1 MLSLLS
7 FAATLAIA
15 TFCSVLIVKTI
26 RTSGEKIMLAL
37 TGTRPAADIIPMR
50 RRPARTLKA
59 VQQPRLQL
67 RAAA

>member
-15 TFCSVLIVKTI
+15 MLCSALIIRTI

-37 TGTRPAADIIPMR
+37 AGTRPAADIIPL
-50 RRPARTLKA
+50 RRPAARAISA

>member
-15 TFCSVLIVKTI
+15 MLCSVLIMKTI

-37 TGTRPAADIIPMR
+37 AGTRPAANIITLR